1 MDSKIRSANE
11 MAAGAMVGGAGYSR
25 RSSKDI
31 VFRFWIVGVTSI
43 LFSKPLSFWRVF
55 GPTFLGAPVYC
66 WAVLGVAT
74 VEYVTQFGFIDA
86 TVVVLG
92 PALDGCKAIIGRT
105 ALAAR
110 EKGVGASSDSTK

>member
-1 MDSKIRSANE
+1 
-11 MAAGAMVGGAGYSR
+11 MAAGAMVGGDGYSR

-31 VFRFWIVGVTSI
+31 VFRFWMVGVTSI
-43 LFSKPLSFWRVF
+43 LFNKPLSFWRVF
-55 GPTFLGAPVYC
+55 GPTFLGAPVNC

-74 VEYVTQFGFIDA
+74 VEYVTRFGFIDA

-105 ALAAR
+105 AEAAR
-110 EKGVGASSDSTK
+110 EKGVGAGSCSTK

>member
-1 MDSKIRSANE
+1 M
-11 MAAGAMVGGAGYSR
+11 
-25 RSSKDI
+25 

-43 LFSKPLSFWRVF
+43 LFSKPLSFWRVL
-55 GPTFLGAPVYC
+55 GPTFLGMPVYC

-92 PALDGCKAIIGRT
+92 PALDGCKAIIRCI

-110 EKGVGASSDSTK
+110 EKGMGAGSDSTK

>member
-1 MDSKIRSANE
+1 

-43 LFSKPLSFWRVF
+43 LFSNPLSFWRVF
-55 GPTFLGAPVYC
+55 GPTFLGVPVYC
-66 WAVLGVAT
+66 WAVFGVAT
-74 VEYVTQFGFIDA
+74 VEYVTRFRFIDA

-92 PALDGCKAIIGRT
+92 PALYGCKAIIGRT
-105 ALAAR
+105 AEAAR
-110 EKGVGASSDSTK
+110 EKGVGAGSDSMK